1 MGINVQMS
9 KSKVKVSIHG
19 GLMGFKHDGYWI
31 IDPYSSICGRFE
43 VDPRKEYGLTVDQ
56 ATEISEFNGDMAEF
70 MSPAQSMRE

>member
-9 KSKVKVSIHG
+9 KSKVKVSVHG
-19 GLMGFKHDGYWI
+19 GLMGFTHDGYWI

>member
-1 MGINVQMS
+1 MGSEMCIRDS
-9 KSKVKVSIHG
+9 
-19 GLMGFKHDGYWI
+19 YWI

-70 MSPAQSMRE
+70 MSPAQSMGE